1 MKEIWNRLKKWLL
14 KLKQDYPNTEFKLEL
29 NKGVSEESL
38 HNLEK
43 IIGKNI
49 PLDFKNF
56 YKIHNW
62 EVDIDWVI
70 KGQVLL
76 SIEDIIEMYEIIK
89 TWNKEDLQ
97 DFWWDFWDILVFTV
111 SDIDF
116 TAIDLE
122 TWKICL
128 LDNENKKVKKTKYD
142 LKKFL
147 EDYSTMLENWDF
159 VLSDTYW
166 VVSKE
171 DLKYYDEF

>member
-1 MKEIWNRLKKWLL
+1 M
-14 KLKQDYPNTEFKLEL
+14 
-29 NKGVSEESL
+29 
-38 HNLEK
+38 
-43 IIGKNI
+43 
-49 PLDFKNF
+49 
-56 YKIHNW
+56 
-62 EVDIDWVI
+62 
-70 KGQVLL
+70 L

-97 DFWWDFWDILVFTV
+97 DFWWDFWDILVFAV

-122 TWKICL
+122 TWKIYL
-128 LDNENKKVKKTKYD
+128 LDNENKKVKKTKDD

-171 DLKYYDEF
+171 DLKYYDEFF